1 MKFHSAVDG
10 WNSYMYVQWWLY
22 VFTKQYSHLNAF
34 QSLQMNFLS
43 DKMYRPGVNV
53 DPWYENFKFFL
64 TYWLLSNNRDRI
76 GDLDQLPPP
85 PPPPPT
91 HNHASA
97 NPFLPHKPSSA
108 PHLKSAPSIGSW
120 EGSEKHQTSPRQH
133 SLQDSYG
140 DLNMKSHISPNGQPT
155 HDSLSNAGYP
165 PNHLLTD
172 KDRRHVCPH
181 CYKGFRSRQQLNQH
195 NLVHSG
201 VRKYHCLYCERAFKQ
216 LSHVQ
221 QHHRIH
227 TGKPFLWGFLTRF
240 RSYKTFFM
248 LDLTEHVCL
257 IWFFTSHHK
266 SFSYKG
272 TGLPGL
278 NQY

>member
-1 MKFHSAVDG
+1 
-10 WNSYMYVQWWLY
+10 
-22 VFTKQYSHLNAF
+22 
-34 QSLQMNFLS
+34 
-43 DKMYRPGVNV
+43 MYRPGVNV

-76 GDLDQLPPP
+76 GDIDQLPPP
-85 PPPPPT
+85 PPPPP
-91 HNHASA
+91 NHASS
-97 NPFLPHKPSSA
+97 NPFLSHKPTSA
-108 PHLKSAPSIGSW
+108 PHLKTSPPIASW
-120 EGSEKHQTSPRQH
+120 EGNDKHQTVRQH
-133 SLQDSYG
+133 SLQDSYN
-140 DLNMKSHISPNGQPT
+140 DLSMKQHISPNGPNGNQQTQNNP
-155 HDSLSNAGYP
+155 NNPGFP

-227 TGKPFLWGFLTRF
+227 TGMYP
-240 RSYKTFFM
+240 
-248 LDLTEHVCL
+248 
-257 IWFFTSHHK
+257 
-266 SFSYKG
+266 
-272 TGLPGL
+272 
-278 NQY
+278 